1 MADLKRRIVAEFSAQ
16 NKAKGEMASFRRDMD
31 NTGQAMKRMAMGALA
46 SVGGLYALKKG
57 FDYVTKAA
65 MKQEDALF
73 LLEAALR
80 AADEYTDKTMKGF
93 EAFAASIQQATIY
106 GDEEVLAL
114 MQLMKSLG
122 VTSAALEK
130 ATRMAIGLAAATGRD
145 VKSMSMYIAL
155 AQQGEFTMLR
165 RYIPAL
171 RSTTDATE
179 QLRIITEFAARGF
192 EIAEAKAETASGS
205 IKQMWNAV
213 SDLAEVAGK
222 PILEP
227 MAGDADTAKWMIEK
241 LTEAIKK
248 NNEAMEEGLITEGG
262 YLKRISTLPEFYENL
277 WKFLT
282 TFEIPEPPRIFEG
295 GGGGRFRGY
304 GAKGGWEGATEIIRF
319 EEPEWLKATLALNT
333 MTEAQKKAAASMYEM
348 SMKARGLSKEL
359 AEEKKITQFA
369 ALAKERY
376 GADVEGARGAVERF
390 TQALKKSEEVV
401 SVERRKMEAL
411 RKTVDVEIE
420 LLGRLNEPRQHARQL
435 IQYEAAAMEEFA
447 GNAQAAAAATEDFRD
462 KLEELEEAQKWA
474 EWANTMEQSFAG
486 ALERLSQDWRNHGEV
501 AKGVVREILLEM
513 MRIMVWR
520 PVAQAGA
527 DWIQMGLGALG
538 GLFSGGGGGYPVGVG
553 SASTPTYVPHAEGG
567 VFTRPHLAMVGEVP
581 EAFVPLSGGRSIPV
595 EMRGGTGP
603 PSFTF
608 VMENQTGTPMKMEK
622 QRQGPNPREFIITVV
637 ADDASHGGVLA
648 DVFQTKQ
655 G

>member
-31 NTGQAMKRMAMGALA
+31 GTGRAMKRMAMGALA
-46 SVGGLYALKKG
+46 SVGGLYALKRG

-65 MKQEDALF
+65 MKQEDAVF
-73 LLEAALR
+73 LLEAALKS
-80 AADEYTDKTMKGF
+80 AGEYTDKTMKGF
-93 EAFAASIQQATIY
+93 EAFAASIQQATVY

-145 VKSMSMYIAL
+145 VRSMSMYIAL

-205 IKQMWNAV
+205 IKQMWNAI
-213 SDLAEVAGK
+213 SDLAEVAG
-222 PILEP
+222 EP
-227 MAGDADTAKWMIEK
+227 FLDTMAGDADTAKGMIEK
-241 LTEAIKK
+241 LTKAIKQ
-248 NNEAMEEGLITEGG
+248 NNEAMEEGLKTEGG
-262 YLKRISTLPEFYENL
+262 YLKRMAELPEFYNKL
-277 WKFLT
+277 WDFLT
-282 TFEIPEPPRIFEG
+282 TFEISKPSGTFEG

-304 GAKGGWEGATEIIRF
+304 GTTSGWEETPEIIRF
-319 EEPEWLKATLALNT
+319 EEPEWWKALTALNE

-359 AEEKKITQFA
+359 AREKKITQFA
-369 ALAKERY
+369 ALAKVRY
-376 GADVEGARGAVERF
+376 GVDVAGAQAAQERF
-390 TQALKKSEEVV
+390 TK
-401 SVERRKMEAL
+401 AL
-411 RKTVDVEIE
+411 RDT
-420 LLGRLNEPRQHARQL
+420 
-435 IQYEAAAMEEFA
+435 
-447 GNAQAAAAATEDFRD
+447 
-462 KLEELEEAQKWA
+462 EEAQIAA
-474 EWANTMEQSFAG
+474 EIASKASVAAEKERMDALEAELIQLELNMKRWDDLARSMEDSFANAFEAMAFESKKFG
-486 ALERLSQDWRNHGEV
+486 KT
-501 AKGVVREILLEM
+501 AKQVLREILMETI
-513 MRIMVWR
+513 RIMMFR
-520 PVAQAGA
+520 PVAQALAGTGLQPGL
-527 DWIQMGLGALG
+527 IQMGLSGLG
-538 GLFSGGGGGYPVGVG
+538 GLLTGGGGNLP
-553 SASTPTYVPHAEGG
+553 ALSTPGG
-567 VFTRPHLAMVGEVP
+567 PAGMGYQHGGIATRPHLAMVGEVP

-595 EMRGGTGP
+595 EMRGESGP

-622 QRQGPNPREFIITVV
+622 QRQGTNPREFILTVV
-637 ADDASHGGVLA
+637 ADDAVHGGVLA
-648 DVFQTKQ
+648 DIFQTRQ